1 VNGGAFW
8 LITAPVAVALISY
21 PLRKTFVAGLVTAA
35 WCGLVSWILYLWPTG
50 IFWVFGR
57 QVETTRVWEVAGFSF
72 QLTRSGTRSWMF
84 MAYLTLLGLALLA
97 VLFPEMRPG
106 LAWGNFWLSALAT
119 VWLSTSV
126 WQSFLF
132 ISLAAAIAAMGLA
145 GPPSARGAWRA
156 MLFPVLVY
164 PLTVVAHRYAS
175 MAPLRPGDLHPL
187 AAASV
192 LLSAAI
198 FPLLLLFP
206 FHGAFPAVGEESRP
220 TPAILWVLLWPEA
233 IQALLYRLSQQAPWW
248 NMESGIS
255 WLTWAVWGT
264 LAWVLLAAA
273 WQRKSGRLWGYAALV
288 TWVFL
293 LRQSEST
300 WTMYLWRGLGL
311 VAAAFAFSVER
322 SDLGWKLLPR
332 RLAWVRRWSSVL
344 LYLAGMLALAALMIQ
359 GGGVVTWEGA
369 LRAGAGAS
377 LAVGTVSVLVRGRWW
392 RDRPETV

>member
-1 VNGGAFW
+1 MNGGAFW
-8 LITAPVAVALISY
+8 LITVPVAVALISY

-35 WCGLVSWILYLWPTG
+35 WCGLASWILYLWPTG

-97 VLFPEMRPG
+97 VLFPEMRSG
-106 LAWGNFWLSALAT
+106 LVWGNLWLSALAS

-126 WQSFLF
+126 WQGFLF
-132 ISLAAAIAAMGLA
+132 VALAAVVAAIGLA

-175 MAPLRPGDLHPL
+175 IAPLRPGDLHPL
-187 AAASV
+187 AVASV
-192 LLSAAI
+192 LLSAAV

-220 TPAILWVLLWPEA
+220 GPAILWALLWPEVLL
-233 IQALLYRLSQQAPWW
+233 ALLYRLSQQAPWW
-248 NMESGIS
+248 HMESGIS
-255 WLTWAVWGT
+255 WLTWAVWLT
-264 LAWVLLAAA
+264 LAWVMLASA
-273 WQRKSGRLWGYAALV
+273 WQRNPGRVWGYAALA
-288 TWVFL
+288 TWVLL
-293 LRQSEST
+293 LRQSEPT
-300 WTMYLWRGLGL
+300 WTMHLWRGVGL
-311 VAAAFAFSVER
+311 AASALAASVMR
-322 SDLGWKLLPR
+322 SRAEW
-332 RLAWVRRWSSVL
+332 RLAPRWFVKGRWWCCAV
-344 LYLAGMLALAALMIQ
+344 LYLAGMLSLTALMVR
-359 GGGVVTWEGA
+359 GGSVVPWEGA

-377 LAVGTVSVLVRGRWW
+377 LALGTALVLI
-392 RDRPETV
+392 RDRRSRGSWAE